1 MIFSVS
7 YLAPDATDH
16 YLESSAMLWIVALT
30 LAMSIVPTFINLF
43 IVNRLQIDGFH
54 NLRGYRTFANASL
67 YATYIPL
74 FVFYIIQFEY
84 YPRAAH
90 FILVILTFVLGDLIA
105 RSYFQ
110 FTSKTKHT
118 NLKTQALFGIISGVV
133 ALIIFNTYALKD
145 ISVETFVGILI
156 FIAPISI
163 IHWLVGK

>member
-30 LAMSIVPTFINLF
+30 LAMSIIPTFINLF

-74 FVFYIIQFEY
+74 FIFYIIQF
-84 YPRAAH
+84 
-90 FILVILTFVLGDLIA
+90 
-105 RSYFQ
+105 
-110 FTSKTKHT
+110 
-118 NLKTQALFGIISGVV
+118 
-133 ALIIFNTYALKD
+133 
-145 ISVETFVGILI
+145 
-156 FIAPISI
+156 
-163 IHWLVGK
+163 